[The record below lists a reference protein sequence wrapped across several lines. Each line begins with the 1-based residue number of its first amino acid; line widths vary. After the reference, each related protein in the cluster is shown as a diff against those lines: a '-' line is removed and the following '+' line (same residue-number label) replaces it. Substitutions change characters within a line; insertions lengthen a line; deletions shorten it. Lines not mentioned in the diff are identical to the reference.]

1 MDTRNLCRQT
11 IAEQARLIHRKE
23 VSPVEVVSSVLQQ
36 IEKLNSRVNAY
47 ITVMP
52 EEALTAARKAEE
64 EIASGQDRGPL
75 HGIPVAVKDLFYT
88 RGIRTTGGSKI
99 LKDFVP
105 GEDATVVTRL
115 KEAGAVIVGK
125 TNMHEFAFG
134 PVNTNPHFGDV
145 HNPWDLTR
153 VTGGSS
159 GGSGAAV
166 AARMGAAALGSDTGG
181 SIRIPAALCGVF
193 GIKPTY
199 GRVSRFGVLPLAWSL
214 DHVGPLTQTAE
225 DAAMVLAAIAGWD
238 PKDPSSSRNPV
249 PEYGAE
255 LSQGVSGL
263 KMAVLQEYL
272 TFPMEP
278 KVLAGFQKALEVLK
292 EAGIQ
297 IEEISLPEVEYA
309 PGAAT
314 AILYAEA
321 AAYHEKYYRTRAKD
335 YGPDVLERLEM
346 GFLVAATDYINGQ
359 RVRTL
364 LIDRFCSVLNS
375 YDALICPT
383 EQVTAPRLD
392 QNLIQIGKRKE
403 ARGAVLPRLT
413 RLFNLTS
420 LPAASVPCGFASN
433 GMPYAFQIIGAPF
446 AEGMVLRIAHA
457 YQQRTD
463 WHKKLPPVI
472 TASPSSK

>member
-52 EEALTAARKAEE
+52 EEALTAPRKAEE

-181 SIRIPAALCGVF
+181 SIRIPAALWGVF

-199 GRVSRFGVLPLAWSL
+199 GRVSPTSAGGRTFLLVL
-214 DHVGPLTQTAE
+214 GT
-225 DAAMVLAAIAGWD
+225 
-238 PKDPSSSRNPV
+238 SSSINPLFST
-249 PEYGAE
+249 G
-255 LSQGVSGL
+255 
-263 KMAVLQEYL
+263 
-272 TFPMEP
+272 
-278 KVLAGFQKALEVLK
+278 
-292 EAGIQ
+292 
-297 IEEISLPEVEYA
+297 
-309 PGAAT
+309 
-314 AILYAEA
+314 
-321 AAYHEKYYRTRAKD
+321 
-335 YGPDVLERLEM
+335 
-346 GFLVAATDYINGQ
+346 GFLIRQ
-359 RVRTL
+359 
-364 LIDRFCSVLNS
+364 NS
-375 YDALICPT
+375 D
-383 EQVTAPRLD
+383 
-392 QNLIQIGKRKE
+392 
-403 ARGAVLPRLT
+403 
-413 RLFNLTS
+413 
-420 LPAASVPCGFASN
+420 
-433 GMPYAFQIIGAPF
+433 
-446 AEGMVLRIAHA
+446 
-457 YQQRTD
+457 
-463 WHKKLPPVI
+463 
-472 TASPSSK
+472 

>member
-1 MDTRNLCRQT
+1 MNNGNLCLQT
-11 IAEQARLIHRKE
+11 IADQARLIHSRE
-23 VSPVEVVSSVLQQ
+23 ISPVEAVRSALQQ
-36 IEKLNSRVNAY
+36 IDRLNKTLNAY

-52 EEALTAARKAEE
+52 EEALNAARKAEE
-64 EIASGQDRGPL
+64 EIVGGRDRGPL
-75 HGIPVAVKDLFYT
+75 HGIPMAVKDLFYT

-99 LKDFVP
+99 LKDFIP

-115 KEAGAVIVGK
+115 KEAGAVILGK

-134 PVNTNPHFGDV
+134 PVNTNPHYGAV

-166 AARMGAAALGSDTGG
+166 AARMGGAALGSDTGG

-199 GRVSRFGVLPLAWSL
+199 GRVSRYGVLPLAWSL

-225 DAAMVLAAIAGWD
+225 DAAIVLAAIAGWD
-238 PKDPSSSRNPV
+238 PKDPSSSREPV
-249 PEYGAE
+249 PEYRAGLAQGASA
-255 LSQGVSGL
+255 LRI
-263 KMAVLQEYL
+263 AVLQEYL
-272 TFPMEP
+272 ALPMEP
-278 KVLAGFQKALEVLK
+278 EVMAGFQRALEVLK
-292 EAGIQ
+292 EAGIRV
-297 IEEISLPEVEYA
+297 EEISLPEIEQA
-309 PGAAT
+309 AGAAM

-321 AAYHEKYYRTRAKD
+321 AAYHEKYYRTRSKD
-335 YGPDVLERLEM
+335 YGSDVRERLEM

-359 RVRTL
+359 RIRSQL
-364 LIDRFCSVLNS
+364 MERFCSVFSS

-392 QNLIQIGKRKE
+392 QDWIRIGKKRE

-413 RLFNLTS
+413 RLFNLTG

-433 GMPYAFQIIGAPF
+433 GMPFAFQVVGAPF

-463 WHKKLPPVI
+463 WHKKMPPGI
-472 TASPSSK
+472 NDLS